1 MGAQLKQL
9 SFDEERA
16 REKER
21 EAEKT
26 RLSAENQA
34 FLKRDETRQGE
45 IKAGYALA
53 DAAGRVPAAY
63 QASIADIDKGAAS
76 ARSQAVRSGAEGFAS
91 ALGQAGLPAGGGAA
105 ASVRQ
110 AAMDRSQQFQNIES
124 QRAQMAG
131 QQRIG
136 GAQAGVDAASAQLA
150 ARTFEQE
157 AGDKYLDLQTATLEY
172 ENLIQGIIKQYSGSE
187 LGGDDGSAMWAAIG
201 ALIQPG
207 MDPELVKFL
216 RKRQWQVAKDA

>member
-1 MGAQLKQL
+1 MAAQLGQP
-9 SFDEERA
+9 SYDELRK
-16 REKER
+16 KEQ
-21 EAEKT
+21 EAEKL
-26 RLSAENQA
+26 RMSAESQA
-34 FLKRDETRQGE
+34 VLHRQELKQGGIE
-45 IKAGYALA
+45 DAWALA
-53 DAAGRVPAAY
+53 AAAGRVPGAY
-63 QASIADIDKGAAS
+63 QANIADIDKGAAS

-136 GAQAGVDAASAQLA
+136 GAQAEVDAASAQLA

-157 AGDKYLDLQTATLEY
+157 AGDRYLDLQTATLEY
-172 ENLIQGIIKQYSGSE
+172 ENLIQDIIAQYSGSE
-187 LGGDDGSAMWAAIG
+187 SGGDDGSAMWAAIG
-201 ALIQPG
+201 ALVQPG

-216 RKRQWQVAKDA
+216 RKRQWQVAKAA